1 MLPKVRLFMKFMIGI
16 HRNYSFTSISFPD
29 TFWLFDT
36 KIHFLSYQK
45 AENGLETGLKY
56 KQSLF
61 FMFYNNNLVLKKK
74 KCYKL
79 HFRSDAC
86 RTSVALRQFNEPS
99 NQRAHKSD
107 CRLSKNS
114 GQS

>member
-1 MLPKVRLFMKFMIGI
+1 MKFMIGI

-61 FMFYNNNLVLKKK
+61 FIFYNNNNLVPKKK
-74 KCYKL
+74 INVTNYI
-79 HFRSDAC
+79 
-86 RTSVALRQFNEPS
+86 SVLMLVEQVW
-99 NQRAHKSD
+99 H
-107 CRLSKNS
+107 
-114 GQS
+114 

>member
-1 MLPKVRLFMKFMIGI
+1 MKFMIGI

-74 KCYKL
+74 KNVTNYI
-79 HFRSDAC
+79 
-86 RTSVALRQFNEPS
+86 SVLMLVEQVW
-99 NQRAHKSD
+99 H
-107 CRLSKNS
+107 
-114 GQS
+114 

>member
-16 HRNYSFTSISFPD
+16 QRNYSFTSISFSD

-36 KIHFLSYQK
+36 KIQK

-61 FMFYNNNLVLKKK
+61 FIFYNNNLVPKKK
-74 KCYKL
+74 
-79 HFRSDAC
+79 
-86 RTSVALRQFNEPS
+86 
-99 NQRAHKSD
+99 
-107 CRLSKNS
+107 
-114 GQS
+114 

>member
-1 MLPKVRLFMKFMIGI
+1 MKFMIGI

-74 KCYKL
+74 NVTNYI
-79 HFRSDAC
+79 
-86 RTSVALRQFNEPS
+86 SVLMLVEQVW
-99 NQRAHKSD
+99 H
-107 CRLSKNS
+107 
-114 GQS
+114 

>member
-1 MLPKVRLFMKFMIGI
+1 MKFMIGI

-74 KCYKL
+74 NVTNYI
-79 HFRSDAC
+79 
-86 RTSVALRQFNEPS
+86 SVLMLVERVW
-99 NQRAHKSD
+99 H
-107 CRLSKNS
+107 
-114 GQS
+114 